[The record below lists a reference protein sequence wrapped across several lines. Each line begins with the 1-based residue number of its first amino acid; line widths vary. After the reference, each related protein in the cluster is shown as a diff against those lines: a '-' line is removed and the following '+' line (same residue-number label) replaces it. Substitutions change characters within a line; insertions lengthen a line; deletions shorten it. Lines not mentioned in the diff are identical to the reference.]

1 MAPSLPAAAQGPGRT
16 RFTEGTGRNPLR
28 SVGELP
34 ERCRHHQFF
43 VRRGRARLL
52 RRREHVEV
60 IRMSEQNRVDE
71 GRIPP
76 TRPTT
81 IKPGGGSGNAGRVPP
96 TRPPKQPPT
105 SNPKK

>member
-1 MAPSLPAAAQGPGRT
+1 
-16 RFTEGTGRNPLR
+16 
-28 SVGELP
+28 
-34 ERCRHHQFF
+34 
-43 VRRGRARLL
+43 
-52 RRREHVEV
+52 
-60 IRMSEQNRVDE
+60 MSEQERVDE